1 MSSFPEFNDDGR
13 RLRFRSRDLDFIRD
27 SLKIGELKLGAAG
40 HYDYLIGN
48 FMLLYDDL
56 GEVIVRV
63 LDVAHYDTVDELLD
77 DYGFKIISPA
87 SLNRSNFLKALR
99 SIRAQ
104 HASVFSDRNVER
116 KGGVNIIL
124 FRTIKT

>member
-1 MSSFPEFNDDGR
+1 MTSFPEFNDDGR
-13 RLRFRSRDLDFIRD
+13 RLRFRSRDLDLIKE
-27 SLKIGELKLGAAG
+27 SLKIGELKLGEVG

-63 LDVAHYDTVDELLD
+63 LAVAHYDSIDGLLD
-77 DYGFKIISPA
+77 DYGFKIISPY
-87 SLNRSNFLKALR
+87 SKDRVSFLRDLR
-99 SIRAQ
+99 TIRAQ
-104 HASVFSDRNVER
+104 HASVFSDRNIER

-124 FRTIKT
+124 FRTIRT